1 MRKIR
6 SIARLA
12 YAQGLSVR
20 AVARS
25 LSVSRDAVQS
35 TLDRLAMAEL
45 AYWPLP
51 DELDD
56 ETLEAK
62 LYPVTTTPKFSRRLE
77 ALDCPAIEQ
86 RMAQQ
91 KWDLRNAHRDYRE
104 RTGST
109 ISYSYF
115 AELMRKHHQQQSISM
130 RQNRHAG
137 DLVEVDFSGTKGTVH
152 PVGLETPV
160 EVEIFVGVLGYSSY
174 IYAEAVPSQKIRHWL
189 MAHARMFEFFGG
201 VPKAIVCDNLKSAV
215 KKPSRHSPV
224 VTDSYEDL
232 AEHYD
237 TVILPAR
244 VRKPKDKSKAEGGV
258 NIVRQS
264 ILMRLQTKEF
274 RSIDELNAEIWRLLE
289 EINAEPFQKTPG
301 SRLSRFLEC
310 DKPALK
316 ALPAEPYEY
325 KQFHT
330 AQVNNQ
336 YHVEV
341 NGCYYSVPY
350 QYANRKVDLILSERT
365 VTVLH
370 KGRRIA
376 VHAIPLTGDH
386 VTDTTHMPSA
396 HQFIAMWTPESALAW
411 ADTVGPSVRAYL
423 EVSMAAQK
431 HPVQQRRTATGMSSL
446 CKKYGSAT
454 VENASRRALELG
466 ATGLHRL
473 TNLLETGVWKIGT
486 EEQHEASFDHENVRG
501 PKNYE

>member
-6 SIARLA
+6 SIARLT
-12 YAQGLSVR
+12 YAEGLSVR

-51 DELDD
+51 DDLDD
-56 ETLEAK
+56 EILEAK
-62 LYPVTTTPKFSRRLE
+62 LYPVSITPKFSRRLE
-77 ALDCPAIEQ
+77 ELDCADIER

-91 KWDLRNAHRDYRE
+91 KWDLRNAHRDYGE
-104 RTGST
+104 RTGSR

-115 AELMRKHHQQQSISM
+115 AELMRKHHQQQAISM

-137 DLVEVDFSGTKGTVH
+137 DLVEVDFSGTKGEVH
-152 PVGLETPV
+152 PPELKIPV

-174 IYAEAVPSQKIRHWL
+174 VYAEAVPSQKMPHWL
-189 MAHARMFEFFGG
+189 MAHARMFEYFGG
-201 VPKAIVCDNLKSAV
+201 VPKAIVCDNLKPAV
-215 KKPSRHSPV
+215 RKPSRHAPV
-224 VTDSYEDL
+224 ATDSYEDL

-244 VRKPKDKSKAEGGV
+244 VRKPKDKPKVEGGV
-258 NIVRQS
+258 HIVRRS

-274 RSIDELNAEIWRLLE
+274 ASIEELNAEIWRLLE
-289 EINAEPFQKTPG
+289 EINAEPFQKIPG
-301 SRLSRFLEC
+301 SRLSRFLEF

-341 NGCYYSVPY
+341 KGRYYSVPY
-350 QYANRKVDLILSERT
+350 QYANRRVDLIVSERT
-365 VTVLH
+365 VTVLY

-376 VHAIPLTGDH
+376 VHVIPLTRDH
-386 VTDTTHMPSA
+386 VTDTTHMPST

-411 ADTVGPSVRAYL
+411 AATVGPSVRAYL

-431 HPVQQRRTATGMSSL
+431 HSIQQRRTATGMSSL
-446 CKKYGSAT
+446 CKRYGST
-454 VENASRRALELG
+454 NVESASKRALELG
-466 ATGLHRL
+466 TTGLHRL
-473 TNLLETGVWKIGT
+473 TNLLETGAWKIGT
-486 EEQHEASFDHENVRG
+486 EEHREASFDHKNVRG